1 MKNIEEK
8 FRAAIRNEI
17 KNIFEGK
24 DDLPM
29 DKMDSAEMEPFREDK
44 VNEAPMD
51 KRFENE
57 WVKNS
62 KVLLTHLMH
71 ELRKGPK
78 GQTRAQLQLY
88 AKQIAAALEV
98 PAKMAKIV
106 GMQETIDMD
115 KVFMKGRKKKRT
127 TDEAKINEGVGGVVT
142 IKPIGAPLNEG
153 NSYYD
158 LKKQYYE
165 ISDNMGHGGL
175 LSTLQDIKKKADTD
189 EMDKIG
195 GIDAEMKIWTAIHK
209 LFNKSKLGKIL

>member
-24 DDLPM
+24 
-29 DKMDSAEMEPFREDK
+29 
-44 VNEAPMD
+44 
-51 KRFENE
+51 
-57 WVKNS
+57 
-62 KVLLTHLMH
+62 
-71 ELRKGPK
+71 
-78 GQTRAQLQLY
+78 
-88 AKQIAAALEV
+88 
-98 PAKMAKIV
+98 
-106 GMQETIDMD
+106 QETIDMD